1 MIRPGGPGD
10 VEPLRG
16 LRERYRAELEA
27 VGRSAGRAT
36 RRAGRAGFRR
46 RLSAG
51 DVRVGLANARPVAY
65 IAWEVRTLRPG
76 ARLLDVEEL
85 YVAPEVRGQRMGSGR
100 WRARSTAPARSGCS
114 RWTMDRGVG
123 DEAVT
128 ALLGQ
133 FGFEERGE
141 QLARPLRAGPLG

>member
-16 LRERYRAELEA
+16 LRERYRTELEA
-27 VGRSAGRAT
+27 VGRSLLRDAKGWESWI
-36 RRAGRAGFRR
+36 RR

-85 YVAPEVRGQRMGSGR
+85 YVAPEVRGQRMGSGLLAR
-100 WRARSTAPARSGCS
+100 ALDRARALGLLEV
-114 RWTMDRGVG
+114 TMDRGVG
-123 DEAVT
+123 DEAVM

>member
-27 VGRSAGRAT
+27 VGRSVLRDAQGWESWI
-36 RRAGRAGFRR
+36 RR

-85 YVAPEVRGQRMGSGR
+85 YVAPEVRGQRMGSGLLAR
-100 WRARSTAPARSGCS
+100 ALDRARALGLLEV
-114 RWTMDRGVG
+114 TMDRGVG

-141 QLARPLRAGPLG
+141 QLARPLRAGPRG